1 MPQLAALETKDKFN
15 TEKLEIEA
23 KKAEESEKKVAEMQI
38 QMAKMQEQLIKW
50 QIEVATRQSEA
61 NMNEVGLFSNRD
73 GASGNANRY
82 PRFDSSL

>member
-15 TEKLEIEA
+15 TEKLEIED
-23 KKAEESEKKVAEMQI
+23 KKVEESEKKVAEMHI
-38 QMAKMQEQLIKW
+38 QMAKMQEQLMKW
-50 QIEVATRQSEA
+50 QIGVATRQSEA